1 MIQRTPL
8 LVEMSDADR
17 RNALRAL
24 QQDPDDPAAYSQAVS
39 HIHRSTAWSNP
50 ESKAAALADLSAL
63 PRGGLGVLRKKKKEE
78 VAVRA
83 KDRAAREAAWW
94 AGAADRKKA
103 EAAIAAKA
111 RKEAVTL
118 TDNEIR
124 MLVRR
129 SEKRRAAAKDAL
141 AGARE
146 RPLDP
151 YRQARRF
158 RSAVERAKNPKKR

>member
-24 QQDPDDPAAYSQAVS
+24 QQDPDDPAAYSRAVS
-39 HIHRSTAWSNP
+39 HIHRSTTWSNP

-111 RKEAVTL
+111 RKEAV
-118 TDNEIR
+118 
-124 MLVRR
+124 
-129 SEKRRAAAKDAL
+129 EKRRAAAKDAM